1 MRRKAE
7 RYDKLR
13 KGEEVPSAESAID
26 VSPLGLGYSFRL
38 RRWSRAHRD

>member
-26 VSPLGLGYSFRL
+26 VSADAPREVVSTVQVVE
-38 RRWSRAHRD
+38 S